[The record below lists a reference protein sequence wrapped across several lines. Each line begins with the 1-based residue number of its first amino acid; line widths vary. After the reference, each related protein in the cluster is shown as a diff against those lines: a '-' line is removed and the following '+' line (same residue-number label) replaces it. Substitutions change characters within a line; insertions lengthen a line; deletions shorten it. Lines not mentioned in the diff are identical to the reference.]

1 MKTLPSRR
9 RRTKNKVDTREGQ
22 LFADEQPAAAETW
35 LTGLNALRLV
45 LGTRLDVREDQPPS
59 VNPQP
64 TERRDAAVYVYLSY
78 LQEQLVEAIACGLD
92 PNAP

>member
-45 LGTRLDVREDQPPS
+45 LGTRLASARTSRRASTHSRP
-59 VNPQP
+59 
-64 TERRDAAVYVYLSY
+64 ERRDAAVYVYLSY